1 MMTFWLTRNSIA
13 LFFLI
18 AFALNPGWAGAQ
30 SPADLT
36 LAQSASMPGWT
47 VPVLRLV
54 SATHVEPTTGVVL
67 SDSGMVLVPADFA
80 GPGDEII
87 VLDGGT
93 DIIRNGRPAKIIQ
106 RFSTEGLQ
114 VLSVPALRRRGAS
127 FSSESLEDGGRV
139 WLHAY
144 PPAELIAEGKPPV
157 DVETTIVV
165 PAETGQPHVSGETP
179 LPNVTGALVD
189 DCGNLAGY
197 SSANGVQSMATTEF
211 PRYQFRDTLIR
222 LAEELKLNV
231 KMADCRPETA
241 TPAEPEA
248 EADST
253 GPQPSPE
260 EETPQD
266 ALPEA
271 VDPAEPE
278 QPEEL
283 EAEAPDDPVEP
294 APEEEG
300 GDMGEPAAEP
310 ELLEEVEILPPIE
323 EPVQQDMQAGQTPLE
338 EESVLPAWLWLLFA
352 FILFGGGFL
361 VHRLRSRASPSPDEN
376 PSTRPQPL
384 PVSEDAGQEV
394 PFTPGMDSELLVQG
408 ELTDGNTFEVRCPV
422 SSQAIN
428 LVIGRGQAD
437 IPIKSPAISRQHA
450 TMNGTAEQLT
460 LSDLGSSNG
469 TSINGVPCLEGE
481 TMFIKPGDTIVV
493 GNARF
498 RFTIGPASTE
508 QAAG

>member
-1 MMTFWLTRNSIA
+1 MTFWLPRNPIA
-13 LFFLI
+13 LLFLI

-93 DIIRNGRPAKIIQ
+93 DIIRNGRPAKIVQ

-114 VLSVPALRRRGAS
+114 VLSVPALRRTGAS
-127 FSSESLEDGGRV
+127 FSSASLDDGSRV

-157 DVETTIVV
+157 DAETTIVV
-165 PAETGQPHVSGETP
+165 PGENGQPRVSGETP

-197 SSANGVQSMATTEF
+197 SSANGVQSMSTTEF

-253 GPQPSPE
+253 EPQPNPQE
-260 EETPQD
+260 EAPQE

-271 VDPAEPE
+271 EDSAVPE
-278 QPEEL
+278 QPEEVGP
-283 EAEAPDDPVEP
+283 EASDDPVEP
-294 APEEEG
+294 AQEEA
-300 GDMGEPAAEP
+300 GDMGEPTAEA
-310 ELLEEVEILPPIE
+310 ELLEEVEILPPLE
-323 EPVQQDMQAGQTPLE
+323 EPAQQDMQDGQTPLE
-338 EESVLPAWLWLLFA
+338 KESALPAWLWLLFA
-352 FILFGGGFL
+352 FVLLGGGFL
-361 VHRLRSRASPSPDEN
+361 VHRLRTRASPSPDEDR
-376 PSTRPQPL
+376 STRPQPL
-384 PVSEDAGQEV
+384 PVSDDTGEEA
-394 PFTPGMDSELLVQG
+394 PFTPGMDSELLVLV
-408 ELTDGNTFEVRCPV
+408 ELTDGNTFEVKCPV

-437 IPIKSPAISRQHA
+437 IPIESPAISRRHA
-450 TMNGTAEQLT
+450 TMNGTADQLT

-481 TMFIKPGDTIVV
+481 TMFIKPGDTIIV
-493 GNARF
+493 GNARL

-508 QAAG
+508 QAAE